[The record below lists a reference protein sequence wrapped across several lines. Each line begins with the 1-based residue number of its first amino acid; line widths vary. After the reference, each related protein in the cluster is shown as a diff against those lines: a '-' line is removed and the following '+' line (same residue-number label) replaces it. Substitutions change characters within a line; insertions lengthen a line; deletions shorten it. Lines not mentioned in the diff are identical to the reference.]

1 MLSQGYNSEE
11 DDSDGDESDGR
22 LYTDLW
28 TQKTVSAYECTEN
41 IWTYTN
47 HYVYIY
53 TLHMYIK

>member
-28 TQKTVSAYECTEN
+28 TQKTLNAYEYTED
-41 IWTYTN
+41 
-47 HYVYIY
+47 V
-53 TLHMYIK
+53 

>member
-41 IWTYTN
+41 I
-47 HYVYIY
+47 
-53 TLHMYIK
+53 